1 MYERFSD
8 RARKILHLANQ
19 EAQRFNHEYIGTEHL
34 LVGLIKEGTG
44 IAANVLINLG
54 ISLPKVH
61 ERIEAIIQHGPEVV
75 KMGKLPQS
83 PRAKRA
89 IEYAI
94 ESARGMNV
102 NYVGSEH
109 LLLGLLRENE
119 GLAGQVLAQFG
130 IKLNEVEQEILQM
143 LGQAATNL
151 EQLKRTEEDY
161 AEIMEHIKTI
171 CGNALPAQ
179 EAFERI
185 ARVIKI
191 FNETGPPDADSP
203 LMIDV

>member
-1 MYERFSD
+1 
-8 RARKILHLANQ
+8 
-19 EAQRFNHEYIGTEHL
+19 
-34 LVGLIKEGTG
+34 
-44 IAANVLINLG
+44 
-54 ISLPKVH
+54 
-61 ERIEAIIQHGPEVV
+61 
-75 KMGKLPQS
+75 
-83 PRAKRA
+83 
-89 IEYAI
+89 
-94 ESARGMNV
+94 MNV

-179 EAFERI
+179 EAFERV